1 MRRANGIRRER
12 AGAECGARVVQRG
25 VTARLALR
33 GSPHKGWGVVA
44 TAPIAKGA
52 FVCEYAGE
60 LLTNQQVWCMPLPPC
75 TTQG

>member
-1 MRRANGIRRER
+1 
-12 AGAECGARVVQRG
+12 

-75 TTQG
+75 TTQV